1 MTNKISLLRSAAVA
15 AGAITIVA
23 LLPQI
28 AAAQASRQ
36 DAPALRPGEYQQP
49 YDAGR
54 SPRPD
59 FPGAKQSEDSTAP
72 RPDFPGPKQSDT
84 QPQK

>member
-1 MTNKISLLRSAAVA
+1 MTNKIFLWRSAAVA
-15 AGAITIVA
+15 AGAVAVLA
-23 LLPQI
+23 LLPEI
-28 AAAQASRQ
+28 ASAQSRQ
-36 DAPALRPGEYQQP
+36 DEPALRPGEYQQP

-59 FPGAKQSEDSTAP
+59 FPGAKQSEDSATP

-84 QPQK
+84 QPPK

>member
-1 MTNKISLLRSAAVA
+1 MTNKIYLWRLAAVA
-15 AGAITIVA
+15 AGAVAVLA
-23 LLPQI
+23 LLPEI
-28 AAAQASRQ
+28 ASAQSRQ
-36 DAPALRPGEYQQP
+36 DEPALRPGEYQQP

-59 FPGAKQSEDSTAP
+59 FPGAKQSEDSATP

-84 QPQK
+84 QPPK